1 MAKRAVAGFR
11 DRTTTSGRSHTKVIK
26 MVKTESGSYS
36 FQEEMIPNELVE
48 DYFKK

>member
-11 DRTTTSGRSHTKVIK
+11 DKTTTSGRSHTKVIK
-26 MVKTESGSYS
+26 MVKSDTGSYT
-36 FQEEMIPNELVE
+36 FKEEMIPNELVQ

>member
-26 MVKTESGSYS
+26 MVKSDTGSYS
-36 FQEEMIPNELVE
+36 FQEEMVLNELVQE
-48 DYFKK
+48 HLKK

>member
-26 MVKTESGSYS
+26 IVKSDTGSYS
-36 FQEEMIPNELVE
+36 FQEEMIPNDLVQ